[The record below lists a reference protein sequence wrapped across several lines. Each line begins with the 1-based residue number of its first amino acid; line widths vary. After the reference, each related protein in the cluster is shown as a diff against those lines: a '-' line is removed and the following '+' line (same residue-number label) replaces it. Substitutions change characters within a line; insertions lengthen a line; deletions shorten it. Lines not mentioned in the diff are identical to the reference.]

1 MAGEPIHVRR
11 LRIEA
16 QRRSS
21 PVALGARIED
31 ALRCA
36 SLPGGWRGRIVLIR
50 RLRLRADARVS
61 SQQLSRQIE
70 AQWRV
75 AAAAAVPAARAPAH
89 SEAVWFDDEPAARL
103 LLIARLARGDDVSA
117 WYWQR
122 LLPKCVEAAAEAR
135 IAAVWA
141 APWQS
146 AAAAGERLRFAAD
159 VFRAIGESDLIARVL
174 QRLDEAALVRLL
186 PDVAVTTAR
195 ADGTVDI
202 AVPLEAALW
211 RRPTSALQE
220 AGHALPARLDNGS
233 PQRRAA
239 MRFAVAVLAGDVRQ
253 TAAGAS
259 PAGEGAAARAV
270 HAAAMRTGAHVRP
283 AMPSMMPAMPAPGLA
298 SRWAGFFFV
307 LNLWQRAQCAPASCA
322 QALDWL
328 RALAQRLRVAD
339 DDGLLPAL
347 AALEAPAQEAP
358 APLPWM
364 ELRRASL
371 SLTRLPLR
379 RVLARPGRI
388 DLTRTH
394 LTMFLPLR
402 TVDLRLRRAGLDLDP
417 GWSPLLGR
425 IVRFE
430 YG

>member
-16 QRRSS
+16 RRRSS
-21 PVALGARIED
+21 PLALGARLED

-50 RLRLRADARVS
+50 RLRLRADARMS

-70 AQWRV
+70 ARWQA

-103 LLIARLARGDDVSA
+103 LLIERLARGADVSA

-122 LLPKCVEAAAEAR
+122 LLPKCVEAAVEAR
-135 IAAVWA
+135 IATVWA

-146 AAAAGERLRFAAD
+146 AMAAGERLRFAAD
-159 VFRAIGESDLIARVL
+159 VFRAIGEPDLIARVL
-174 QRLDEAALVRLL
+174 QRLDEAALERLL
-186 PDVAVTTAR
+186 PDVVVTTAR
-195 ADGTVDI
+195 SDGTVDI

-211 RRPTSALQE
+211 RRPPSALQE
-220 AGHALPARLDNGS
+220 AGRGLPARLDNAS

-239 MRFAVAVLAGDVRQ
+239 MRFAVAVLAGYVKWPA
-253 TAAGAS
+253 TAAS

-270 HAAAMRTGAHVRP
+270 HAAAMRTGAPVRP
-283 AMPSMMPAMPAPGLA
+283 AMPSMLPAMPAPGLA

-339 DDGLLPAL
+339 DGLLPAL
-347 AALEAPAQEAP
+347 AALEAPAQEAS

-402 TVDLRLRRAGLDLDP
+402 TVDLRIRRAGLDLDP

-425 IVRFE
+425 IVGFE
-430 YG
+430 YD